1 MSGVWCLVV
10 WYFSNCQLSDTKL
23 PDTRHQTPGYQ
34 ATRHQTTNMNTKQ
47 EEEQLLKSLS
57 PEKMPRHI
65 AIIMDGNGRWAK
77 QKYLPRIAGH
87 RAGME
92 SIRRVVKLCGELN
105 IEALTLYAFSTENWS
120 RPRTEVSALMSLLK
134 EYLRREVAE
143 LKKQEVRMTFMGR
156 LFEMATDI
164 RIALAEAEKE
174 TSNGQGLRLNI
185 ALNYS
190 GRAELVDAF
199 RCLAA
204 ELIQGKIQPDSI
216 NEELISSYLYTASFP
231 EPDLLIRTSG
241 ELRISNFLLWQI
253 AYSEIWVTPT
263 YWPDFSRIHLLQAI
277 ADYQKRERRFG
288 GIGQ

>member
-1 MSGVWCLVV
+1 
-10 WYFSNCQLSDTKL
+10 
-23 PDTRHQTPGYQ
+23 
-34 ATRHQTTNMNTKQ
+34 MNTKQ

-156 LFEMATDI
+156 LFEMAPDI
-164 RIALAEAEKE
+164 RTALAEAEKE

-199 RCLAA
+199 RCLAT

-216 NEELISSYLYTASFP
+216 NEELISSHLYTASFP

-253 AYSEIWVTPT
+253 AYSEIWLTPIF
-263 YWPDFSRIHLLQAI
+263 WPDFNRIHLLQAI

-288 GIGQ
+288 GIGR